1 MQISLSEFET
11 VIYRSGV
18 GIGLPNGIALEASL
32 TASRMLLENIVS
44 LGSFVDAFDLLEKGE
59 AVEFEFSNAVNGEF
73 IPRTEKKLLSCLF
86 AGPSICD
93 LLSLKNSKTNSNYIT
108 LRKVDKPIILLFQVL
123 ELSTHL
129 NKKII
134 ISYNVKSSKLI
145 NLACHSGFITF
156 VSGNK
161 KDLFDLESDSVMI
174 QVSTEKIDYSNFELI
189 NFKNKKF
196 ELDEYIWD
204 YFSKR
209 AEYILVEAT
218 EESRINDAGGII
230 NDND

>member
-1 MQISLSEFET
+1 MHISLSEFET
-11 VIYRSGV
+11 LIYRSGV
-18 GIGLPNGIALEASL
+18 GIGLPNGIAVEASL

-44 LGSFVDAFDLLEKGE
+44 LDSFVDAFDLLEKGE
-59 AVEFEFSNAVNGEF
+59 AVEFEFSNAINGEF
-73 IPRTEKKLLSCLF
+73 IPRIEKKLLSCLF

-93 LLSLKNSKTNSNYIT
+93 LLSLKTSKTTSNYIT
-108 LRKVDKPIILLFQVL
+108 LWKVDKPIILLFQAL

-134 ISYNVKSSKLI
+134 ISYNIKSSKLI
-145 NLACHSGFITF
+145 KVACHSGFIIF
-156 VSGNK
+156 ISGNK
-161 KDLFDLESDSVMI
+161 KDLFYIESNTVMI
-174 QVSTEKIDYSNFELI
+174 EVFNEKVDYSSFKSI
-189 NFKNKKF
+189 DIKNKKF
-196 ELDEYIWD
+196 ELDGHIWD

-218 EESRINDAGGII
+218 EESRINDAGGIV

>member
-1 MQISLSEFET
+1 MYISLSEFET
-11 VIYRSGV
+11 LIHRSGV

-32 TASRMLLENIVS
+32 TASRMILENIIS
-44 LGSFVDAFDLLEKGE
+44 LDCFVDAFNLFEKGE
-59 AVEFEFSNAVNGEF
+59 AVEYDFSSAVNRKF
-73 IPRTEKKLLSCLF
+73 IPKTEKKLLSCLF

-93 LLSLKNSKTNSNYIT
+93 LLSLKNSKISPTYIT
-108 LRKVDKPIILLFQVL
+108 LCKVDKPVILLFQAL

-134 ISYNVKSSKLI
+134 ISYNIKSSKLI
-145 NLACHSGFITF
+145 KVVCNSGFIIF
-156 VSGNK
+156 ISGNK
-161 KDLFDLESDSVMI
+161 NDLLCIQSNNVMI
-174 QVSTEKIDYSNFELI
+174 EVSNEKVDNSNFKSI
-189 NFKNKKF
+189 NIKKNKF
-196 ELDEYIWD
+196 ELDARIWD

-218 EESRINDAGGII
+218 EESRINDAGGVV